1 MDRIILLCHG
11 KIVIFPLKILYYLDK
26 STTEYHPTACAFV
39 LYTLYKYKRFVT
51 LPVRSA
57 YPLCEEIDPC
67 KHISHLIYEQI
78 NTWTGMDKSHGTDY
92 SDTFYV
98 FSNTVIIHDR
108 ESTRNA
114 LWKMMHTRIINCSP
128 DYAQHFL

>member
-1 MDRIILLCHG
+1 MGFIPKLYINVLHMDRIILLCHG

-57 YPLCEEIDPC
+57 YPLCEEI
-67 KHISHLIYEQI
+67 HV
-78 NTWTGMDKSHGTDY
+78 NT
-92 SDTFYV
+92 
-98 FSNTVIIHDR
+98 
-108 ESTRNA
+108 
-114 LWKMMHTRIINCSP
+114 
-128 DYAQHFL
+128 